1 MADVHVDDY
10 GTVFIVQFVDQ
21 SGAIVDVSGATTKQ
35 IWFESPRGTVAL
47 QTAAFTTSGTDGKI
61 QYTSVAGDINVPGMW
76 RLQGYAVLSGTQ
88 AWHTDWLEF
97 AVVRNLR

>member
-10 GTVFIVQFVDQ
+10 GTVFIIPIVDQ

-35 IWFESPRGTVAL
+35 IWFENPRGTVTL
-47 QTAAFTTSGTDGKI
+47 QTATFTTTGTDGKI
-61 QYTSVAGDINVPGMW
+61 QYTTAAGDLPIPGLWKM
-76 RLQGYAVLSGTQ
+76 QGYVVLSGTQ
-88 AWHTDWLEF
+88 AYHTEWLEF